1 MAQSIHYIRDNLVKN
16 ILAIII
22 AAIAYPYLSDTLAI
36 IQVSDMGNFLLI
48 ISILLVTVCFP
59 LFAFTYEKSK
69 LQSLGQRF
77 LSHGA
82 TFIFILLAAFLLESM
97 VLVVKFI
104 YPPLYGIILLFSILL
119 YVGIVFYDFWDLMR
133 VEA

>member
-1 MAQSIHYIRDNLVKN
+1 MAQSTHYIRDNLVKN

-22 AAIAYPYLSDTLAI
+22 AVIAYPYLSDTLAI

-69 LQSLGQRF
+69 LQSPGQRF
-77 LSHGA
+77 LSHGV

-104 YPPLYGIILLFSILL
+104 YPPLYGIILLFSVLL
-119 YVGIVFYDFWDLMR
+119 YVGIIFYDFWDLLR

>member
-1 MAQSIHYIRDNLVKN
+1 MAQSTHYIRDNLVKN

-69 LQSLGQRF
+69 LQSPGQRF
-77 LSHGA
+77 LSHGV

-104 YPPLYGIILLFSILL
+104 YPPLYGIILLFSVLL
-119 YVGIVFYDFWDLMR
+119 YVGIIFYDFWDLLR